1 MHLRHHPVFQYS
13 STSWLSIKWVEPGQR
28 RHQYQDVPSL
38 TGCVLS
44 LVECNYAL
52 KYNLS
57 TYYKEMSNMYMH
69 ILATTLI
76 CL

>member
-38 TGCVLS
+38 TGCVLC
-44 LVECNYAL
+44 LVELNL
-52 KYNLS
+52 QYNLS

-69 ILATTLI
+69 ILGTTLI
-76 CL
+76 WL